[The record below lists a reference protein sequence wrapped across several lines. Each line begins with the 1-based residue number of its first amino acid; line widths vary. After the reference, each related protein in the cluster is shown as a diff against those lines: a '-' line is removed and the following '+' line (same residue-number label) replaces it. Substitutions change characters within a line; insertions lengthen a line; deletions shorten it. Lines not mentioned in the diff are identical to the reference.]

1 MNKLHYHFRLLFTS
15 DNDKELFVFVYNTL
29 GFCPKNLNIYKQS
42 FTHKSVAKGSIK
54 ECNER
59 LEFLGDAILGSVV
72 ADYLYDNFPKE
83 NEGFL
88 SNLRSNIVNRQSMN
102 KIGLELQFQRNL
114 HAQIPNLSRNDAIGN
129 CLEAFIGAIYEDLG
143 YKKAKEFIIKKI
155 ILPHINEKKNLRN
168 NTESNYKSLL
178 LQYCQRTKVNLEY
191 KTEPILSGKTP
202 MFHAEIYINGNK
214 ISEAKGKSKK
224 IAEQAA
230 AKIALNSKRSSYKKE
245 LEEKQNL
252 TSSNSKEN

>member
-1 MNKLHYHFRLLFTS
+1 MNKLHYHFKLLFTS
-15 DNDKELFVFVYNTL
+15 DCDKEFFVYVYNTL
-29 GFCPKNLNIYKQS
+29 GFCPKNLAIYKQS
-42 FTHKSVAKGSIK
+42 FTHKSSTKSSKQG
-54 ECNER
+54 CNER

-88 SNLRSNIVNRQSMN
+88 STLRSNIVNRQSMN
-102 KIGLELQFQRNL
+102 KIGLELQLQRNL
-114 HAQIPNLSRNDAIGN
+114 QAQIPNLSRNDAIGN

-155 ILPHINEKKNLRN
+155 ILPHISEKKNIKN
-168 NTESNYKSLL
+168 NCESNHKSLL
-178 LQYCQRTKVNLEY
+178 LQYCQRTKLKLEY
-191 KTEPILSGKTP
+191 KTEAISTGKTP
-202 MFHAEIYINGNK
+202 LFLAEVYIDGNK

-230 AKIALNSKRSSYKKE
+230 AKIALNTKRSSYKKE
-245 LEEKQNL
+245 IAEKQNL
-252 TSSNSKEN
+252 THSNPTQN